1 MIAFLNTSEHKAKSN
16 IDRRIMKP
24 RVVTKERQEGISLIQ
39 VLLAILLGALTV
51 TWATNTIVNGM
62 EKGIATKTLT
72 VVDAIQQAKQ
82 QFLVDNPE
90 TDPNTAASFAN
101 LQPYLMVMG
110 IQVNDESQL
119 MAGTGGRTISN
130 YGSFNTG
137 ITLSKSIDPNYV
149 TPSMKPIVVMINNG
163 LATGS
168 TAQ

>member
-1 MIAFLNTSEHKAKSN
+1 
-16 IDRRIMKP
+16 MKP

-90 TDPNTAASFAN
+90 TDPNTAVTFAN

-163 LATGS
+163 LASGS
-168 TAQ
+168 TVQ

>member
-1 MIAFLNTSEHKAKSN
+1 MKS
-16 IDRRIMKP
+16 RGLSKR
-24 RVVTKERQEGISLIQ
+24 RQEGISLIQ

-72 VVDAIQQAKQ
+72 AVDALQQAKQ
-82 QFLVDNPE
+82 QYLVDNPE
-90 TDPNTAASFAN
+90 TDPGTAVTFAN

-110 IQVNDESQL
+110 TQVNDESQL
-119 MAGTGGRTISN
+119 MAGTGGRTITN

-137 ITLSKSIDPNYV
+137 LTLSKSIDPSYV

-163 LATGS
+163 LASG
-168 TAQ
+168 AAGQ